1 MTPRKGEIT
10 RSRLRSEWPHHVPLP
25 AEKVWGLKNS
35 ELVRSAAKALSAHHR
50 RTFCAA
56 MISSTWCSASPSR
69 KTRRLLPN
77 ASVGSVCQGSV
88 VGEDID
94 PADPNLV
101 TWAFATRNHP
111 TLGTYH
117 FPDLESEGTG
127 LEAYHSVNE
136 RLRGKG
142 GLVIYSCLYLQ
153 DRVGLP
159 RMRVLSFERDYPK
172 PIQEKVHANWKRWGF
187 ERV

>member
-10 RSRLRSEWPHHVPLP
+10 RSRLRSEWPHHVALP

-77 ASVGSVCQGSV
+77 ASVGSVCQGSD
-88 VGEDID
+88 GHE
-94 PADPNLV
+94 PQCRTTPSARSL
-101 TWAFATRNHP
+101 
-111 TLGTYH
+111 
-117 FPDLESEGTG
+117 SE
-127 LEAYHSVNE
+127 Y
-136 RLRGKG
+136 
-142 GLVIYSCLYLQ
+142 
-153 DRVGLP
+153 
-159 RMRVLSFERDYPK
+159 
-172 PIQEKVHANWKRWGF
+172 
-187 ERV
+187 

>member
-1 MTPRKGEIT
+1 LIQILSPKSPTFLPSKVNSTKLWHFRLTTPWELLWT
-10 RSRLRSEWPHHVPLP
+10 QHV
-25 AEKVWGLKNS
+25 G
-35 ELVRSAAKALSAHHR
+35 H
-50 RTFCAA
+50 
-56 MISSTWCSASPSR
+56 
-69 KTRRLLPN
+69 
-77 ASVGSVCQGSV
+77 VCTKILV

-127 LEAYHSVNE
+127 LEAYHSSVNE